1 MNLSLKSIAKSHL
14 SSYGMNGRFPKR
26 QPLQLRS
33 PNNTTINPHTLMKIL
48 QNTNNKNHQSESGK
62 VGWALLW
69 LIGVP
74 LPVLLILYY
83 VFGGK

>member
-1 MNLSLKSIAKSHL
+1 MITTFLHAAPCNT
-14 SSYGMNGRFPKR
+14 GRSVI
-26 QPLQLRS
+26 QPLS
-33 PNNTTINPHTLMKIL
+33 PKTTTINPNSLMKVL
-48 QNTNNKNHQSESGK
+48 QNSNARNKQHESGK